1 MRLLLLALVATAVCA
16 LPSADLPDSV
26 VPETGLVDTNA
37 FDPAKEAQAAITV
50 MLQEGKDEGAC
61 ASLASATIKEV
72 EDGVAGQQKIL
83 NALDTGA
90 SCPSEGQAGVDAAQ
104 NSLNSATSA
113 LSDAQKAFNDA
124 NAAPVSV
131 GPQAFSSLQEGNC
144 AFFFSDPAY
153 TSAKEAFKTAKDQL
167 EKAKGAKA
175 SAETAL
181 ATAKEAQKK
190 AIRECQCDVRSA
202 YNKAWKAANTNNDEN
217 EKAYTKGK
225 HMKCVLEG
233 TPPAS
238 CSVGSIPK
246 VTAITLDSGVPAE
259 ACAKHVSYIG
269 CFGDNEHRDLK
280 HGPKNYGYSPVTCRD
295 ACKGYKY
302 FALQNGGWCNCDNS
316 YSDGYVSGQ
325 GKSSYNEIGNFACD
339 GTGNTVGRGMGGGW
353 TNAIYHVK
361 DSHDTALLDTQSD
374 FENWHGSCSTTA
386 DYIQCNQG
394 ANQMR
399 AKKNFNAPLTV
410 TMEMVQHDN
419 QGDEC
424 GVFQV
429 FGDAN
434 NRHGHYS
441 VGMGWWQI
449 YLGFGYNSAEGHGIW
464 QLKDGSTKRWRQ
476 LSVSVHTNGVAT
488 YWVDGQKYATKQG
501 HATSGTISIGMNCR
515 NYKYR
520 NIQVKDGNW

>member
-1 MRLLLLALVATAVCA
+1 
-16 LPSADLPDSV
+16 
-26 VPETGLVDTNA
+26 
-37 FDPAKEAQAAITV
+37 

-153 TSAKEAFKTAKDQL
+153 ASAKEAFKTAKDQL

-259 ACAKHVSYIG
+259 ACAKHVSYMG
-269 CFGDNEHRDLK
+269 CFGDDEHRDLK

-295 ACKGYKY
+295 ACTEYKY

-316 YSDGYVSGQ
+316 YSDGYTPGD
-325 GKSSYNEIGNFACD
+325 GKASYDAVPDDKCNVD
-339 GTGNTVGRGMGGGW
+339 GHAPGKGMGGGW
-353 TNAIYHVK
+353 TNAVYEMEPSAK
-361 DSHDTALLDTQSD
+361 AGSSFLTGDD
-374 FENWHGSCSTTA
+374 FEDWTTGCTVSGEGEGTV
-386 DYIQCNQG
+386 IMCPQG
-394 ANQMR
+394 DHQI
-399 AKKNFNAPLTV
+399 KTKESFTAPVTV
-410 TMEMVQHDN
+410 TLEMRQSGGG
-419 QGDEC
+419 GDEC
-424 GVFQV
+424 GVFQL
-429 FGDAN
+429 FGDHA
-434 NRHGHYS
+434 NRHNGFS
-441 VGMGWWQI
+441 AGMGWWAH
-449 YLGFGYNSAEGHGIW
+449 YLGYGFNDVHGHGHEN
-464 QLKDGSTKRWRQ
+464 KDGETTKWKQ
-476 LSVSVHTNGVAT
+476 FTIAVDASGIAKFS
-488 YWVDGQKYATKQG
+488 VDGQEYGTKSG
-501 HATSGTISIGMNCR
+501 RTSGFLSLGMNCR
-515 NYKYR
+515 DYSYR
-520 NIQVKDGNW
+520 HIVVQK